1 MMQGPISVFV
11 FADDPISQSGVAS
24 QLGSRPEIAV
34 TEDIDDAAVA
44 VLVADE
50 ADDRF
55 LGVAAAIQRDGCPR
69 VVLVITRLDE
79 RALVQAVQA
88 GVAAVL
94 RRHDTHTDRL
104 IEAVQAAAA
113 GDGSVPADLLGRL
126 LGRVGHLQRN
136 VLSPRGLT
144 LSGLTARE
152 TEVLR
157 LIAEGCDTA
166 EIAERLCYSE
176 RTVKNALHDVTSR
189 LGLRNRSHAV
199 AYAVREGLI

>member
-1 MMQGPISVFV
+1 MQGPISVFV
-11 FADDPISQSGVAS
+11 FADDPISQIGVAS
-24 QLGSRPEIAV
+24 QLSSRPEITV

-50 ADDRF
+50 ADTQF
-55 LGVAAAIQRDGCPR
+55 LSVAAAIQRDGCPR
-69 VVLVITRLDE
+69 VVMVITRLDE
-79 RALVQAVQA
+79 SALVQAVQA

-94 RRHDTHTDRL
+94 RRHDAQTDRL
-104 IEAVQAAAA
+104 IDAVQAAAA

-126 LGRVGHLQRN
+126 LGRMGHLQRT
-136 VLSPRGLT
+136 VLAPRGLM

-176 RTVKNALHDVTSR
+176 RTVKNVLHDVTSR